1 MRQSRRAY
9 LASVAG
15 AAALGT
21 AGCLG
26 SGTGQDGTNTDS
38 STGGTDSSTNTGSG
52 KTAIPGTDCE
62 VAPRDQVSSV
72 STPTLGPEDATVT
85 VDAWEDF
92 ACPHCQTFTL
102 EVFPQIESEY
112 ISEGIVQFRQ
122 FDFPIPVNK
131 WWSYSGAS
139 AAHQAQEEAGD
150 ETYFSFAHTL
160 FENQD
165 QFSGKDV
172 EGSLSTLESLA
183 NDADLDGC
191 SIAAAAYNDRFRP
204 HVDAMREEAVD
215 ENGFRGT
222 PTVLVNGE
230 QVTPTW
236 SEVQTAI
243 ENAR

>member
-1 MRQSRRAY
+1 MRQTRRAY
-9 LASVAG
+9 LASIAG

-26 SGTGQDGTNTDS
+26 GDGQGQTGTDS
-38 STGGTDSSTNTGSG
+38 STGGTDSSTNTNSG
-52 KTAIPGTDCE
+52 KAAIPGTECE
-62 VAPRDQVSSV
+62 VAPMEKVSSV
-72 STPTLGPEDATVT
+72 PTPTLGPEDATVT

-92 ACPHCQTFTL
+92 ACPHCRTFTL

-122 FDFPIPVNK
+122 FDFPIPVNE

-139 AAHQAQEEAGD
+139 AAHAVQEEAGD
-150 ETYFSFAHTL
+150 EAYFSFVHTL

-165 QFSGKDV
+165 QFSGGDV

-183 NDADLDGC
+183 NDAGYDGC
-191 SIAAAAYNDRFRP
+191 SVAAAAYNDRYRP
-204 HVDAMREEAVD
+204 YVDSMREQAVD

-230 QVTPTW
+230 EVNPTW
-236 SEVQTAI
+236 SDVQSAI

>member
-26 SGTGQDGTNTDS
+26 GGTGQDETSTDS
-38 STGGTDSSTNTGSG
+38 SNGGTDSGTNTESG

-62 VAPRDQVSSV
+62 VAPRGKVSSAP
-72 STPTLGPEDATVT
+72 TPTLGPDDATVT

-131 WWSYSGAS
+131 WWSYHGAS
-139 AAHQAQEEAGD
+139 ASHQVYEEAGN
-150 ETYFSFAHTL
+150 EAYFSFVHTM

-165 QFSGKDV
+165 QFGGNDV

-204 HVDAMREEAVD
+204 YVESMRTEAVD

-236 SEVQTAI
+236 SELQSAI
-243 ENAR
+243 ENVR